1 MTKFRHFPFW
11 LQVLLALILLAV
23 TVTISLCIG
32 AANTSIEDVF
42 QAIVGRDGGKHYTI
56 LREIRF
62 PRIIAAIFVGSA
74 LAVAGAIM
82 QGVTRNPL
90 ADPGLL
96 GLTAGANAALA
107 LTMAFIPNSSYYMLI
122 FACFV
127 GAGVGMIAVYGI
139 GASTKNGFSPLK
151 LVLAGAAVSALLQA
165 IADGTGILF
174 QISKDVSM
182 WTSGGLIGTTWQALI
197 IAPIILVGLIV
208 AFAFSR
214 QLTILSLNEE
224 VAVGLGQNTA
234 VIKGIMMFVVVILA
248 GSAVALVGNLA
259 FVGLM
264 VPHIVR
270 VIVGTDY
277 RFVLPMSAIIG
288 GWFMV
293 TADFAGRIINAPYET
308 PVVAIISIIGLPFFL
323 LLVRKGGRQIV

>member
-1 MTKFRHFPFW
+1 MTKFRQFPFW
-11 LQVLLALILLAV
+11 LQALFGLILLAV
-23 TVTISLCIG
+23 TVTISLCVG
-32 AANTSIEDVF
+32 AANTSIQDVYE
-42 QAIVGRDGGKHYTI
+42 AVVGQSGGKHYTI

-96 GLTAGANAALA
+96 GLTAGANAVLA
-107 LTMAFIPNSSYYMLI
+107 LTMALIPNASYMMLI

-127 GAGVGMIAVYGI
+127 GAGIGMMIVYGI

-182 WTSGGLIGTTWQALI
+182 WTSGGLIGTTWQALMI
-197 IAPIILVGLIV
+197 VPFILIGLVV
-208 AFAFSR
+208 AFIFSR

-224 VAVGLGQNTA
+224 VAVGLGQNTT
-234 VIKGIMMFVVVILA
+234 VIKGIMMFVVVVLA

-270 VIVGTDY
+270 AIVGTDY

-293 TADFAGRIINAPYET
+293 TADFAGRMINAPYET

-323 LLVRKGGRQIV
+323 LLVRKGGRQLV

>member
-1 MTKFRHFPFW
+1 MTKCRQFPFW
-11 LQVLLALILLAV
+11 LQALFALILLAV
-23 TVTISLCIG
+23 TVTISLCVG
-32 AANTSIEDVF
+32 AANTSIQDVYE
-42 QAIVGRDGGKHYTI
+42 AVVGQSGGKHYTI

-96 GLTAGANAALA
+96 GLTAGANAVLA
-107 LTMAFIPNSSYYMLI
+107 LTMALIPNASYMMLI

-127 GAGVGMIAVYGI
+127 GAGIGMMIVYGI

-182 WTSGGLIGTTWQALI
+182 WTSGGLIGTTWQALMI
-197 IAPIILVGLIV
+197 VPFILIGLVV
-208 AFAFSR
+208 AFIFSR

-224 VAVGLGQNTA
+224 VAVGLGQNTT
-234 VIKGIMMFVVVILA
+234 VNKGIMMFVVVVLA

-270 VIVGTDY
+270 AIVGTDY

-293 TADFAGRIINAPYET
+293 TADFAGRMINAPYET

-323 LLVRKGGRQIV
+323 LLVRKGGRHLV

>member
-1 MTKFRHFPFW
+1 MTKFRQFPFW
-11 LQVLLALILLAV
+11 LQALFALILLAV
-23 TVTISLCIG
+23 TVTISLCVG
-32 AANTSIEDVF
+32 AANTSIQDVYE
-42 QAIVGRDGGKHYTI
+42 AVVGQSGGKHYTI

-96 GLTAGANAALA
+96 GLTAGANAVLA
-107 LTMAFIPNSSYYMLI
+107 LTMAFIPNASYIMLI

-127 GAGVGMIAVYGI
+127 GAGIGMMIVYGI

-197 IAPIILVGLIV
+197 IVPFILIGLV
-208 AFAFSR
+208 LAFIFSR

-224 VAVGLGQNTA
+224 VAVGLGQNTT
-234 VIKGIMMFVVVILA
+234 VIKGIMMFVVVVLA

-293 TADFAGRIINAPYET
+293 TADFAGRMINAPYET

-323 LLVRKGGRQIV
+323 LLVRKGGRQLV

>member
-11 LQVLLALILLAV
+11 LQVLLTLILLAV
-23 TVTISLCIG
+23 TVMISLCVG
-32 AANTSIEDVF
+32 AANTSIQDVY
-42 QAIVGRDGGKHYTI
+42 QAIVGQGGGKHYSI

-107 LTMAFIPNSSYYMLI
+107 LTMAFIPNTSYYMLI

-127 GAGVGMIAVYGI
+127 GAGVGMIVVYGI

-197 IAPIILVGLIV
+197 IAPVIVVGLIV
-208 AFAFSR
+208 AFVFSR

-270 VIVGTDY
+270 AIVGTDY

-293 TADFAGRIINAPYET
+293 TADFAGRMINAPYET

>member
-1 MTKFRHFPFW
+1 MIKFRHFPFW

-23 TVTISLCIG
+23 TVTISLCVG
-32 AANTSIEDVF
+32 AANTSIEDVY
-42 QAIVGRDGGKHYTI
+42 QAIVGQDGGKHYAI

-107 LTMAFIPNSSYYMLI
+107 LTMAFIPNTSYYMLI
-122 FACFV
+122 ISCFV
-127 GAGVGMIAVYGI
+127 GAGVGMIVVYGI

-182 WTSGGLIGTTWQALI
+182 WTSGGLIGTTWQSLI
-197 IAPIILVGLIV
+197 IVPVIVIGLVI
-208 AFAFSR
+208 AFVFSR

-224 VAVGLGQNTA
+224 VAVGLGQNTT

-264 VPHIVR
+264 VPHVVR
-270 VIVGTDY
+270 AVVGKDY

-288 GWFMV
+288 GWLMV
-293 TADFAGRIINAPYET
+293 TADFAGRMINAPYET

>member
-1 MTKFRHFPFW
+1 MIKFRNVPFW

-32 AANTSIEDVF
+32 AANTSIQDVY
-42 QAIVGRDGGKHYTI
+42 QAIVGHDGGKHYSV

-107 LTMAFIPNSSYYMLI
+107 LTMAFIPNTSYYMFI
-122 FACFV
+122 FACFI
-127 GAGVGMIAVYGI
+127 GAGVGMIVVYGI

-174 QISKDVSM
+174 KISKDVSM

-197 IAPIILVGLIV
+197 IVPVIVIGLAV
-208 AFAFSR
+208 AFVFSR

-224 VAVGLGQNTA
+224 VAVGLGQKTTA
-234 VIKGIMMFVVVILA
+234 IKGIMMVVVVILA

-270 VIVGTDY
+270 AIVGTDY

-288 GWFMV
+288 GWLMV
-293 TADFAGRIINAPYET
+293 TADFAGRMINAPYET
-308 PVVAIISIIGLPFFL
+308 PVIAIISIIGLPFFL

>member
-1 MTKFRHFPFW
+1 MTKFRYFPFW

-32 AANTSIEDVF
+32 AANTSIQDVF
-42 QAIVGRDGGKHYTI
+42 QAIVGQGGGKHYAI

-107 LTMAFIPNSSYYMLI
+107 LTMAFIQNTSYYTLI
-122 FACFV
+122 FACFI
-127 GAGVGMIAVYGI
+127 GAGVGMIVVYGI

-151 LVLAGAAVSALLQA
+151 LVLAGAAVTALLQA

-197 IAPIILVGLIV
+197 IVPIIVVGLIV

-270 VIVGTDY
+270 AIVGTDY

-293 TADFAGRIINAPYET
+293 TADFAGRMINAPYET

>member
-1 MTKFRHFPFW
+1 MTKFRYFPFW

-32 AANTSIEDVF
+32 AANTSIQDVF
-42 QAIVGRDGGKHYTI
+42 QAIVGQDGGKHYAI

-107 LTMAFIPNSSYYMLI
+107 LTMAFIPNTSYYSLI
-122 FACFV
+122 FACFI
-127 GAGVGMIAVYGI
+127 GAGVGMIVVYGI

-182 WTSGGLIGTTWQALI
+182 WTSGGLIGTTWQTLI
-197 IAPIILVGLIV
+197 IAPVIVVGLIV
-208 AFAFSR
+208 AFVFSR

-270 VIVGTDY
+270 AIVGTDY

-293 TADFAGRIINAPYET
+293 TADFAGRMINAPYET

>member
-11 LQVLLALILLAV
+11 LQVLLSLLVLAV
-23 TVTISLCIG
+23 IVALSLCIG
-32 AANTSIEDVF
+32 AANTSLQDVY
-42 QAIVGRDGGKHYTI
+42 QAISGQEGGKHYAI

-107 LTMAFIPNSSYYMLI
+107 LMLALLPKSSYYMLI
-122 FACFV
+122 LACFI
-127 GAGVGMIAVYGI
+127 GAGIGMIIVYSI
-139 GASTKNGFSPLK
+139 GASTKGGFSPLK

-165 IADGTGILF
+165 VAEGTGILF
-174 QISKDVSM
+174 KIAKDVSM
-182 WTSGGLIGTTWQALI
+182 WTSGGLVGTTWQVLI
-197 IAPIILVGLIV
+197 IVPFIIIGLVI
-208 AFAFSR
+208 AFIFSR

-224 VAVGLGQNTA
+224 VAVGLGQNTTL
-234 VIKGIMMFVVVILA
+234 IKVIMMVVVVILA

-259 FVGLM
+259 FIGLM

-270 VIVGTDY
+270 ALVGTDY

-288 GWFMV
+288 GLLMV
-293 TADFAGRIINAPYET
+293 AADLLARIVNAPYET
-308 PVVAIISIIGLPFFL
+308 PVVAIISILGLPFFL
-323 LLVRKGGRQIV
+323 LLVRKGGRQFV

>member
-1 MTKFRHFPFW
+1 
-11 LQVLLALILLAV
+11 
-23 TVTISLCIG
+23 
-32 AANTSIEDVF
+32 
-42 QAIVGRDGGKHYTI
+42 
-56 LREIRF
+56 
-62 PRIIAAIFVGSA
+62 
-74 LAVAGAIM
+74 
-82 QGVTRNPL
+82 
-90 ADPGLL
+90 
-96 GLTAGANAALA
+96 
-107 LTMAFIPNSSYYMLI
+107 
-122 FACFV
+122 
-127 GAGVGMIAVYGI
+127 MIVYGI

-197 IAPIILVGLIV
+197 IVPFILIGLVV
-208 AFAFSR
+208 AFIFSR

-224 VAVGLGQNTA
+224 VAVGLGQNTT
-234 VIKGIMMFVVVILA
+234 VIKGIMMFVVVVLA

-270 VIVGTDY
+270 AIVGTDY

-293 TADFAGRIINAPYET
+293 TADFAGRMINAPYET

-323 LLVRKGGRQIV
+323 LLVRKGGRQVV

>member
-1 MTKFRHFPFW
+1 MTKFRQFPFW
-11 LQVLLALILLAV
+11 LQVLFALIVLFGTAG
-23 TVTISLCIG
+23 ISLCLG
-32 AANTSIEDVF
+32 AANTSIQDVY
-42 QAIVGRDGGKHYTI
+42 QAIVGQSGGKHYTI

-107 LTMAFIPNSSYYMLI
+107 LTMAFIPKFSYYTLI
-122 FACFV
+122 LACFI
-127 GAGVGMIAVYGI
+127 GAGIGMMIVYGI
-139 GASTKNGFSPLK
+139 GASTKKSFSPLR
-151 LVLAGAAVSALLQA
+151 LVLAGAAVTALLQA
-165 IADGTGILF
+165 IAEGTGILF

-182 WTSGGLIGTTWQALI
+182 WTSGGFIGTTWQAL
-197 IAPIILVGLIV
+197 LIV
-208 AFAFSR
+208 PVIIIGLLLSFAFSR

-224 VAVGLGQNTA
+224 VAVGVGQNTTL
-234 VIKGIMMFVVVILA
+234 IKGFMMFAVVILA

-270 VIVGTDY
+270 AFVGTDY
-277 RFVLPMSAIIG
+277 RFVLPMSAIVG

-293 TADFAGRIINAPYET
+293 TADFAGRMINAPFET
-308 PVVAIISIIGLPFFL
+308 PVVAIISILGLPFFL
-323 LLVRKGGRQIV
+323 LLVRKGGRQFV

>member
-1 MTKFRHFPFW
+1 MTKFRQFPFW
-11 LQVLLALILLAV
+11 LQALFALILLAV
-23 TVTISLCIG
+23 TVTISLCVG
-32 AANTSIEDVF
+32 AANTSIQDVYE
-42 QAIVGRDGGKHYTI
+42 AVVGQSGGKHYTI

-96 GLTAGANAALA
+96 GLTAGANAVLA
-107 LTMAFIPNSSYYMLI
+107 LTMAFIPNASYMMLI

-127 GAGVGMIAVYGI
+127 GAGIGMMIVYGI

-182 WTSGGLIGTTWQALI
+182 WTSGGLIGTTWQALMIVPFI
-197 IAPIILVGLIV
+197 IIGLIV
-208 AFAFSR
+208 AFIFSR

-224 VAVGLGQNTA
+224 VAVGLGQNTT
-234 VIKGIMMFVVVILA
+234 VIKGIMMFVVVVLA

-270 VIVGTDY
+270 AIVGTDY
-277 RFVLPMSAIIG
+277 RLVLPMSAIIG

-293 TADFAGRIINAPYET
+293 TADFAGRMINAPYET

-323 LLVRKGGRQIV
+323 LLVRKGGRQLV

>member
-1 MTKFRHFPFW
+1 MTKFRQFPFW
-11 LQVLLALILLAV
+11 LQALFALILLAV
-23 TVTISLCIG
+23 TVTISLCVG
-32 AANTSIEDVF
+32 AANTSIQDVYE
-42 QAIVGRDGGKHYTI
+42 AVVGQSGGKHYTI
-56 LREIRF
+56 LHEIRF

-96 GLTAGANAALA
+96 GLTAGANAVLA
-107 LTMAFIPNSSYYMLI
+107 LTMAFIPNASYIMLI

-127 GAGVGMIAVYGI
+127 GAGIGMMIVYGI

-197 IAPIILVGLIV
+197 IVPFILIGLV
-208 AFAFSR
+208 LAFIFSR

-224 VAVGLGQNTA
+224 VAVGLGQNTT
-234 VIKGIMMFVVVILA
+234 VIKGIMMFVVVVLA

-270 VIVGTDY
+270 AIVGTDY

-293 TADFAGRIINAPYET
+293 TADFAGRMINAPYET

-323 LLVRKGGRQIV
+323 LLVRKGGRQLV

>member
-11 LQVLLALILLAV
+11 LQLLLSLLVLAV

-32 AANTSIEDVF
+32 AANTSIQDVY
-42 QAIVGRDGGKHYTI
+42 QAIVGQDGGKHYAI

-82 QGVTRNPL
+82 QGVTRNAL

-107 LTMAFIPNSSYYMLI
+107 LTMAVIPNSSYYVLI
-122 FACFV
+122 FACFI
-127 GAGVGMIAVYGI
+127 GAGIGMIIVYSI
-139 GASTKNGFSPLK
+139 GASTKGGFSPLK

-165 IADGTGILF
+165 VADGTGILF
-174 QISKDVSM
+174 KIAKDVSM

-197 IAPIILVGLIV
+197 IVPVIVIGLGI
-208 AFAFSR
+208 AFIFSR

-224 VAVGLGQNTA
+224 VAVGLGQKTA

-248 GSAVALVGNLA
+248 GSAVALVGNIA
-259 FVGLM
+259 FIGLM

-270 VIVGTDY
+270 ALVGTDY
-277 RFVLPMSAIIG
+277 RFVLPMCALVG
-288 GWFMV
+288 GWLMV
-293 TADFAGRIINAPYET
+293 SADFVARMVNAPYET
-308 PVVAIISIIGLPFFL
+308 PVVAVISIIGLPFFL
-323 LLVRKGGRQIV
+323 LLVRKGGRQFA

>member
-1 MTKFRHFPFW
+1 MTKFRQFPFW
-11 LQVLLALILLAV
+11 LQALFALILLAV
-23 TVTISLCIG
+23 TVTISLCVG
-32 AANTSIEDVF
+32 AANTSIQDVYE
-42 QAIVGRDGGKHYTI
+42 AVVGQSGGKHYTI

-90 ADPGLL
+90 ADPGLI
-96 GLTAGANAALA
+96 GLTAGANAVLA
-107 LTMAFIPNSSYYMLI
+107 LTMAFIPNASYIMLI

-127 GAGVGMIAVYGI
+127 GAGIGMMIVYGI

-197 IAPIILVGLIV
+197 IVPFILIGLV
-208 AFAFSR
+208 LAFIFSR

-224 VAVGLGQNTA
+224 VAVGLGQNTT
-234 VIKGIMMFVVVILA
+234 VIKGIMMFVVVVLA

-270 VIVGTDY
+270 AIVGTDY

-293 TADFAGRIINAPYET
+293 TADFAGRMINAPYET

-323 LLVRKGGRQIV
+323 LLVRKGGRQLV

>member
-1 MTKFRHFPFW
+1 MTKFRQFPFW
-11 LQVLLALILLAV
+11 LQVLLALLVLIGTAG
-23 TVTISLCIG
+23 ISLCLG
-32 AANTSIEDVF
+32 AANTSIQDVY
-42 QAIVGRDGGKHYTI
+42 QAIVGQSGGKHYTI

-107 LTMAFIPNSSYYMLI
+107 LMMAFIPKFSYYTLI
-122 FACFV
+122 LACFI
-127 GAGVGMIAVYGI
+127 GAGIGMMIVYGI
-139 GASTKNGFSPLK
+139 GASTKKGFSPLR
-151 LVLAGAAVSALLQA
+151 LVLAGAAVTALLQA
-165 IADGTGILF
+165 IAEGTGILF

-182 WTSGGLIGTTWQALI
+182 WTSGGFIGTTWQAL
-197 IAPIILVGLIV
+197 LIV
-208 AFAFSR
+208 PVIVIGLLLSFAFSR

-224 VAVGLGQNTA
+224 VAVGVGQNTTL
-234 VIKGIMMFVVVILA
+234 IKGIMMFAVVILA

-270 VIVGTDY
+270 TFVGTDY
-277 RFVLPMSAIIG
+277 RFVLPMSAIVG

-293 TADFAGRIINAPYET
+293 TADFAGRMINAPFET
-308 PVVAIISIIGLPFFL
+308 PVVAIISILGLPFFL
-323 LLVRKGGRQIV
+323 LLVRKGGRQFV

>member
-1 MTKFRHFPFW
+1 MIKFRHFPFW

-32 AANTSIEDVF
+32 AANTSIQDVY
-42 QAIVGRDGGKHYTI
+42 QAIVGQDGGKHYAI

-127 GAGVGMIAVYGI
+127 GAGVGMIVVYGI

-174 QISKDVSM
+174 RISKDVSM

-197 IAPIILVGLIV
+197 IAPVIVVGLIV

-270 VIVGTDY
+270 AIVGTDY

-293 TADFAGRIINAPYET
+293 TADFAGRMINAPYET

>member
-11 LQVLLALILLAV
+11 LQLLLSLLVLAV

-32 AANTSIEDVF
+32 AANTSIQDVY
-42 QAIVGRDGGKHYTI
+42 QAIVGQDGGKHYAI

-82 QGVTRNPL
+82 QGVTRNAL

-107 LTMAFIPNSSYYMLI
+107 LTMAVIPNSSYYVLI
-122 FACFV
+122 FACFI
-127 GAGVGMIAVYGI
+127 GAGIGMIIVYSI
-139 GASTKNGFSPLK
+139 GASTKGGFSPLK

-165 IADGTGILF
+165 VADGTGILF
-174 QISKDVSM
+174 KIAKDVSM

-197 IAPIILVGLIV
+197 IVPVIVIGLGI
-208 AFAFSR
+208 AFIFSR

-224 VAVGLGQNTA
+224 VAVGLGQKTA

-248 GSAVALVGNLA
+248 GSAVALVGNIA
-259 FVGLM
+259 FIGLM

-270 VIVGTDY
+270 ALVGTDY
-277 RFVLPMSAIIG
+277 RFVLPMCALVG
-288 GWFMV
+288 GWLMV
-293 TADFAGRIINAPYET
+293 AADFVARMVNAPYET
-308 PVVAIISIIGLPFFL
+308 PVVAVISIIGLPFFL
-323 LLVRKGGRQIV
+323 LLVRKGGRQFA

>member
-1 MTKFRHFPFW
+1 MIKFRHFPFW
-11 LQVLLALILLAV
+11 LQVLLSLILLAV

-32 AANTSIEDVF
+32 AANTSIQDVY
-42 QAIVGRDGGKHYTI
+42 QAIVGQDGGKHYAI

-127 GAGVGMIAVYGI
+127 GAGVGMIVVYGI

-197 IAPIILVGLIV
+197 IAPVIVVGLIV

-270 VIVGTDY
+270 AIVGTDY

-293 TADFAGRIINAPYET
+293 TADFAGRMINAPYET

>member
-1 MTKFRHFPFW
+1 MTKFRQFPFW
-11 LQVLLALILLAV
+11 LQALLALIILAV
-23 TVTISLCIG
+23 TVTVSLCVG
-32 AANTSIEDVF
+32 AANTSIQDVYE
-42 QAIVGRDGGKHYTI
+42 AIVGQRGGEHYSV

-107 LTMAFIPNSSYYMLI
+107 LTMAFIPKTSFYMLI

-127 GAGVGMIAVYGI
+127 GAGIGMIIVYGI

-165 IADGTGILF
+165 IADVTGILF

-182 WTSGGLIGTTWQALI
+182 WTSGGLIGTTWQSLI
-197 IAPIILVGLIV
+197 IVPCILIGLVI

-224 VAVGLGQNTA
+224 VAVGLGQNTT
-234 VIKGIMMFVVVILA
+234 VIKGIMMFVVVVLA

-270 VIVGTDY
+270 AIVGTDY

-293 TADFAGRIINAPYET
+293 TADFAGRMINAPYET

-323 LLVRKGGRQIV
+323 LIVRKGGRQHV

>member
-1 MTKFRHFPFW
+1 MTKFRKLPFW
-11 LQVLLALILLAV
+11 LQILLALLVLMGTAS
-23 TVTISLCIG
+23 ISLCLG
-32 AANTSIEDVF
+32 AANTSIQDVF
-42 QAIVGRDGGKHYTI
+42 QAIVGQSGGKHYTI

-107 LTMAFIPNSSYYMLI
+107 LTMAFIPKFSYYTLI
-122 FACFV
+122 LACFI
-127 GAGVGMIAVYGI
+127 GAGIGMTLVYGI
-139 GASTKNGFSPLK
+139 GASTKKGFSPLK
-151 LVLAGAAVSALLQA
+151 LVLAGAAVTALLQA
-165 IADGTGILF
+165 IAEGTGILF

-182 WTSGGLIGTTWQALI
+182 WTSGGFIGTTWQAL
-197 IAPIILVGLIV
+197 LIV
-208 AFAFSR
+208 PVIIIGLLLAFAFSR

-224 VAVGLGQNTA
+224 VAVGVGQNTTL
-234 VIKGIMMFVVVILA
+234 VKGVMMFVVVILA

-270 VIVGTDY
+270 AFVGTDY
-277 RFVLPMSAIIG
+277 RYVLPMSAIVG

-293 TADFAGRIINAPYET
+293 LADFAGRMINAPYET
-308 PVVAIISIIGLPFFL
+308 PVVAIISILGLPFFL
-323 LLVRKGGRQIV
+323 LLVRKGGRQFV

>member
-1 MTKFRHFPFW
+1 MIKFRHFPFW
-11 LQVLLALILLAV
+11 LQVLLVLILLAV
-23 TVTISLCIG
+23 TVTISLCVG
-32 AANTSIEDVF
+32 AANTSIEDVY
-42 QAIVGRDGGKHYTI
+42 QAIVGQDGGKHYAI

-107 LTMAFIPNSSYYMLI
+107 LTMAFIPNTSYYMLI

-127 GAGVGMIAVYGI
+127 GAGVGMIVVYGI

-182 WTSGGLIGTTWQALI
+182 WTSGGLIGTTWQALM
-197 IAPIILVGLIV
+197 IAPVIVVGLIV

-234 VIKGIMMFVVVILA
+234 VIKGIMMIVVVILA

-270 VIVGTDY
+270 ALVGTDY

-293 TADFAGRIINAPYET
+293 TADFAGRMINAPYET

>member
-1 MTKFRHFPFW
+1 MIKFRQFPFW

-23 TVTISLCIG
+23 TVTISLCVG
-32 AANTSIEDVF
+32 AANTSIEDVY
-42 QAIVGRDGGKHYTI
+42 QAIVGQDGGKHYAI

-107 LTMAFIPNSSYYMLI
+107 LTMAFIPNTSYYMLI

-127 GAGVGMIAVYGI
+127 GAGVGMSVVYGI

-182 WTSGGLIGTTWQALI
+182 WTSGGLIGTTWQALM
-197 IAPIILVGLIV
+197 IAPVILVGLIV

-270 VIVGTDY
+270 AIVGTDY

-288 GWFMV
+288 GWLMV
-293 TADFAGRIINAPYET
+293 TADFAGRMINAPYET

>member
-11 LQVLLALILLAV
+11 LQALLALILLAV

-42 QAIVGRDGGKHYTI
+42 QAIVGTDGGKHYAI

-107 LTMAFIPNSSYYMLI
+107 LTMVFIPNSSYYMLI

-127 GAGVGMIAVYGI
+127 GAGVGMIAVYSI

-270 VIVGTDY
+270 AIVGTDY

>member
-1 MTKFRHFPFW
+1 MTKFRQFPFW
-11 LQVLLALILLAV
+11 LQALFALILLAV
-23 TVTISLCIG
+23 TVTISLCVG
-32 AANTSIEDVF
+32 AANTSIQDVYE
-42 QAIVGRDGGKHYTI
+42 AVVGQSGGKHYTI

-96 GLTAGANAALA
+96 GLTAGANAVLA
-107 LTMAFIPNSSYYMLI
+107 LTMAFIPNASYIMLI

-127 GAGVGMIAVYGI
+127 GAGIGMMIVYGI

-197 IAPIILVGLIV
+197 IVPFILIGLV
-208 AFAFSR
+208 LAFIFSR

-224 VAVGLGQNTA
+224 VAVGLGQNTT
-234 VIKGIMMFVVVILA
+234 VIKGIMMFVVVVLA

-270 VIVGTDY
+270 AIVGTDY

-293 TADFAGRIINAPYET
+293 TADFAGRMINAPYET

-323 LLVRKGGRQIV
+323 LLVRKGGRQLV

>member
-1 MTKFRHFPFW
+1 MTKFRQFPFW
-11 LQVLLALILLAV
+11 FQVLLVFVLLVA
-23 TVTISLCIG
+23 TASISLCFG
-32 AANTSIEDVF
+32 AANTSMKDVYEAMLG
-42 QAIVGRDGGKHYTI
+42 QSGGQHYSI

-107 LTMAFIPNSSYYMLI
+107 LTMAFVANTSYLMLI

-127 GAGVGMIAVYGI
+127 GAGVGMVIVYGI
-139 GASTKNGFSPLK
+139 GASTKSGFSPLK

-174 QISKDVSM
+174 NISKDVSM

-197 IAPIILVGLIV
+197 IVPFIAVGLV
-208 AFAFSR
+208 AAFIFSR

-224 VAVGLGQNTA
+224 VAVGLGQSTTM
-234 VIKGIMMFVVVILA
+234 IKIVMMAVVVVLA
-248 GSAVALVGNLA
+248 GAAVALVGNLA

-270 VIVGTDY
+270 TFVGTDY
-277 RFVLPMSAIIG
+277 RFVLPMSALVG
-288 GWFMV
+288 GWFLLM
-293 TADFAGRIINAPYET
+293 ADFIGRMINAPFET

-323 LLVRKGGRQIV
+323 LLVRKGGRQFA

>member
-1 MTKFRHFPFW
+1 MTKFRQFPFW
-11 LQVLLALILLAV
+11 LQALFALILLAV
-23 TVTISLCIG
+23 TVTISLCVG
-32 AANTSIEDVF
+32 AANTSILDVYE
-42 QAIVGRDGGKHYTI
+42 AVVGQSGGKHYTI

-74 LAVAGAIM
+74 LAVSGAIM

-96 GLTAGANAALA
+96 GLTAGANAVLA
-107 LTMAFIPNSSYYMLI
+107 LTMAFIPNASYMMLI

-127 GAGVGMIAVYGI
+127 GAGIGMMIVYGI

-182 WTSGGLIGTTWQALI
+182 WTSGGLIGTTWQALMI
-197 IAPIILVGLIV
+197 VPFILIGLVV
-208 AFAFSR
+208 AFIFSR

-224 VAVGLGQNTA
+224 VAVGLGQNTT
-234 VIKGIMMFVVVILA
+234 VIKGIMMFVVVVLA

-270 VIVGTDY
+270 AIVGTDY

-293 TADFAGRIINAPYET
+293 TADFAGRMINAPYET

-323 LLVRKGGRQIV
+323 LLVRKGGRHLV

>member
-1 MTKFRHFPFW
+1 MTKFRQLPFW
-11 LQVLLALILLAV
+11 LQVLLALIVLIGTAC
-23 TVTISLCIG
+23 ISLCLG
-32 AANTSIEDVF
+32 AANTSIQDVY
-42 QAIVGRDGGKHYTI
+42 QAIVGQSGGKHYTI

-107 LTMAFIPNSSYYMLI
+107 LTMAFFPKFSYYTLI
-122 FACFV
+122 LACFI
-127 GAGVGMIAVYGI
+127 GAGIGMMIVYGI
-139 GASTKNGFSPLK
+139 GASTKKGFSPLR
-151 LVLAGAAVSALLQA
+151 LVLAGAAVTALLQA
-165 IADGTGILF
+165 VAEGTGILF

-182 WTSGGLIGTTWQALI
+182 WTSGGFIGTTWQAL
-197 IAPIILVGLIV
+197 LIV
-208 AFAFSR
+208 PVIVIGLLLSFAFSR

-224 VAVGLGQNTA
+224 VAVGVGQNTTL
-234 VIKGIMMFVVVILA
+234 IKGIMMFAVVILA

-259 FVGLM
+259 FIGLM

-270 VIVGTDY
+270 AFVGTDY

-293 TADFAGRIINAPYET
+293 TADFAGRMINAPFET
-308 PVVAIISIIGLPFFL
+308 PVVAIVSILGLPFFL
-323 LLVRKGGRQIV
+323 LLVRKGGRQFV

>member
-1 MTKFRHFPFW
+1 MTKFRQFPFW
-11 LQVLLALILLAV
+11 LQALFALILLAV
-23 TVTISLCIG
+23 TVTISLCVG
-32 AANTSIEDVF
+32 AANTSIQDVYE
-42 QAIVGRDGGKHYTI
+42 AVVGQSGGKHYTI

-82 QGVTRNPL
+82 QGVTRNRL

-96 GLTAGANAALA
+96 GLTAGANAVLA
-107 LTMAFIPNSSYYMLI
+107 LTMAFIPNASYMMLI

-127 GAGVGMIAVYGI
+127 GAGIGMMIVYGI

-197 IAPIILVGLIV
+197 IVPFILIGLV
-208 AFAFSR
+208 LAFIFSR

-224 VAVGLGQNTA
+224 VAVGLGQNTT
-234 VIKGIMMFVVVILA
+234 VIKGIMMFVVVVLA

-270 VIVGTDY
+270 AIVGTDY

-293 TADFAGRIINAPYET
+293 TADFAGRMINAPYET
-308 PVVAIISIIGLPFFL
+308 PVVTIISIIGLPFFL
-323 LLVRKGGRQIV
+323 LLVRKGGRQVV

>member
-11 LQVLLALILLAV
+11 LQVLLTLILLAV
-23 TVTISLCIG
+23 TVTVSLCIG
-32 AANTSIEDVF
+32 AANTSIQDVY
-42 QAIVGRDGGKHYTI
+42 QAIVGQDGGKHYAI

-107 LTMAFIPNSSYYMLI
+107 LTMAFIPNTSYYTLI

-127 GAGVGMIAVYGI
+127 GAGVGMIVVYGI

-182 WTSGGLIGTTWQALI
+182 WTSGGLIGTTWQALM
-197 IAPIILVGLIV
+197 IAPVIVVGLIV

-270 VIVGTDY
+270 AIVGTDY

-293 TADFAGRIINAPYET
+293 IADFAGRMINAPYET